1 MKASQSLATC
11 RQFHAR
17 PQPLF
22 TVLPLWR
29 SWWRSSWWSSRALA
43 CCLLA
48 YAVINVNL
56 AASLIGHADHLLLGG
71 GGALGGVAGRW
82 ENGLDGLDCPTLG
95 RRGWGDMPLSSYMI
109 NLLFFWSLW
118 RRWWWCFRADIGWCR
133 RADVHAIVG
142 NPLLKYMLPRL
153 VLVAHFR
160 LPPLKIRSGRRR
172 SWR

>member
-1 MKASQSLATC
+1 MEISRGAELSISVGLTGRSSADHYKAA
-11 RQFHAR
+11 FIEI
-17 PQPLF
+17 
-22 TVLPLWR
+22 VLPLWR
-29 SWWRSSWWSSRALA
+29 SWWRSSWWSSRALT

-95 RRGWGDMPLSSYMI
+95 RRGWGDIPLSSYMI

-142 NPLLKYMLPRL
+142 NPLL
-153 VLVAHFR
+153 
-160 LPPLKIRSGRRR
+160 
-172 SWR
+172 